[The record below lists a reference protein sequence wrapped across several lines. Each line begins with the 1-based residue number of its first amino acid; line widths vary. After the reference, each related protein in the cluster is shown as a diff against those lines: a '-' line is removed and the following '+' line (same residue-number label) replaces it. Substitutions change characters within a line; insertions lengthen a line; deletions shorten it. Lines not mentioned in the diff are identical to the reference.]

1 MQWNATANAG
11 FSKPGVK
18 TWLPIPN
25 NFITVNVADEVRDPN
40 SMLNWYKQM
49 IALRKTNP
57 ALVKGREVMLNTENN
72 QVLSWLR
79 VAKGEPA
86 VVVACNFTAQP
97 QTIGFNLSAQ
107 GIPSTRVKTLM
118 KSPGTSDPASLGAV
132 KLPAFGVF
140 IGQVE

>member
-1 MQWNATANAG
+1 MQWSPEANAG

-25 NFITVNVADEVRDPN
+25 SFITVNVEDELRDPN

-57 ALVKGREVMLNTENN
+57 AFRGREVMLNTDNN

-79 VAKGEPA
+79 QAKGSPA
-86 VVVACNFTAQP
+86 VVVACNFTAQD
-97 QTIGFNLSAQ
+97 QTIGFDLSAE
-107 GIPSTRVKTLM
+107 GIRGSGVKTLL
-118 KSPGTSDPASLGAV
+118 KSPGTDDPASLKQV
-132 KLPAFGVF
+132 KLPAFGVY

>member
-1 MQWNATANAG
+1 MQWDSGPNAG

-25 NFITVNVADEVRDPN
+25 SFITVNVKDEVRDPN
-40 SMLNWYKQM
+40 SLLNWYKQM

-57 ALVKGREVMLNTENN
+57 ALRGREVMLNTSNN
-72 QVLSWLR
+72 QVLSWMR
-79 VAKGEPA
+79 EAKGAPA

-107 GIPSTRVKTLM
+107 GIHSTRVKTLL
-118 KSPGTSDPASLGAV
+118 KSPGTGDPASLKQV
-132 KLPAFGVF
+132 KLPAFGVY
-140 IGQVE
+140 IGQLE